1 MDHRALRSEELN
13 PGSTMVNGVP
23 HSPNTFLDIRVQN
36 GQLVRTLLQQIDNG
50 HGRSRSRKNVELQQ
64 SSMDGP
70 APRANLPSEELDRAL
85 GGRSSLGISVLPDDG
100 MAQYGPV
107 SKRREG

>member
-1 MDHRALRSEELN
+1 MDHRALQSEELN

-36 GQLVRTLLQQIDNG
+36 GQLVRTLLQQIDYG

-70 APRANLPSEELDRAL
+70 APRANLPSDVAATVISHRDHGRGSGSAHFLD
-85 GGRSSLGISVLPDDG
+85 S
-100 MAQYGPV
+100 
-107 SKRREG
+107 E